1 MSNNLISNQSVLAFD
16 GQDDYLVIP
25 NQNAINFDQNQNF
38 CIELWLKVGT
48 IEPGSSTIFD
58 VNIIE
63 KWQGSAFPYSI
74 RYSSTRG
81 TIYGSRYDGKNPSVS
96 SKILVNDEK
105 FHHVAFVKQDS
116 QLFLYVDGVEQSQT
130 QDTTIQST
138 KNSSPLYVAAGT
150 SISKGGGGRRFFS
163 GQIADL
169 RLWNIARTPEEIQ
182 QNMNFRLLGNEPGLV
197 GYYPLAGDSN
207 DRTNNANHGTINGAI
222 WQQEE
227 MPIKASPSVQCVLS
241 FDGKDDYVGL
251 PAAKIDYSQG
261 FTVEVWARYTS
272 FQQSW
277 SRIIDFGNGAGK
289 NNIVLAHLGTSNT
302 LAFHLYSNA
311 GVDMIEVPNS
321 LEMGKWTH
329 LAVTIDKSGVAK
341 FHQDGKLIL
350 SKPFHLPDN
359 VNRTL
364 NYIARSNW
372 NDGYFE
378 GQILELRLW
387 NIARSQEEIQQN
399 INSRVTGNEP
409 GLVGYYPLAG
419 DANDRTNNANHGTIN
434 GAIWQQEEMPI
445 KAITNNDEILKTMQ
459 PVLMFDGKDDYVEV
473 PYSQSLNPNVFTVSA
488 WVKVVGGQGTWRSV
502 ITSRDASPLSQ
513 GYIIYAGDNNKWQAW
528 VGNNT
533 QAWEIVAGSDVILNT
548 WTHITSTF
556 DGKQLKLY
564 INGTEV
570 GSKNVVYTLNTR
582 CPLRI
587 GAGATEAKPQYF
599 YPGQIAEVGV
609 WNKALTGAEI
619 QAKLNQR
626 LTGKEQGLVAYL
638 PLNEGSGSIV
648 TDKTGKGNNGTINGS
663 IWQQEELP
671 IKDVTSSENESN
683 LITGGNTPTKYGIAD
698 SASNF
703 YIVDTNNPVDGNG
716 ELTGWEIWAEN
727 TLPVQLMIYRNESNV
742 WSVVGQSERKTP
754 VVGLNQFSL
763 SEPIK
768 VNKGDFVG
776 IYHPQAGCVSFFK
789 ENSQAWAIGNLSGK
803 VLFTGSGAT
812 STAFSNS
819 TNRTY
824 SLRVT
829 GNVEVETQAPVS
841 KFIKV
846 GPKGGSIS
854 GTDFELLPDH
864 TVPQSRL
871 KSILLNEAWA
881 ISRLQVEYENV
892 ASTPGTTYQTEIVG
906 SGGGNR
912 KEVSIQPGDYLTKI
926 SGTWGRQ
933 APGYP
938 KEEIIT
944 IQFET
949 KNGIKSPLFGGG
961 SGNSEVEPFVLE
973 APEGQEIIGFF
984 GSHGGPQN
992 LLVRLGIYCQ
1002 AISISENQQTSE
1014 PVIPPEPSVVPE
1026 NQQTSEP
1033 VTPPEPS
1040 VVPENQQTS
1049 EPVTPPEPSVVPEN
1063 QQTSEPVQTPSMI
1076 MPKNQQPSK
1085 PVLKFRKGF
1094 SFDEAILMTTLSKYA
1109 FDFFEYDDGSVD
1121 DEELKKFYKATYK
1134 NQGWDLVH
1142 TIRNDGINIRGLILK
1157 NTQSG
1162 VAHQYAISLRGT
1174 SFGTKGSVVSL
1185 DNIISDFDWKLIN
1198 YGALTV
1204 QGAKVVQGVHLACEA
1219 VADEIQYFFKTL
1231 RGELKPSDFR
1241 QICQLPPLRQFACI
1255 TAVADAGGIRLG
1267 AEFEQQAQDLVAK
1280 VLADGEID
1288 NDEELEKILQFLEEQ
1303 LLSKLSPP
1311 TEPIEV
1317 WVTGFSL
1324 GGALSQ
1330 VIGLSLRR
1338 WFGSAEDGG
1347 FLIKVYAIASPKI
1360 GNQKFI
1366 DFYNQQIGAELSYRI
1381 ENALDSVPTYP
1392 YDPPFPISAIAPE
1405 GLQIGNLFLG
1415 KYGNG
1420 GEPITVTG
1428 PGGQSAS
1435 ISIPGFLS
1443 IPFTVP
1449 MPHSPETYIQLL
1461 TEQKQ
1466 FWDQLA
1472 RPVKDIAR
1480 PFLLELLRDEHK

>member
-25 NQNAINFDQNQNF
+25 NQKTINFDQNQNF
-38 CIELWLKVGT
+38 CLELWLKVGT

-63 KWQGSAFPYSI
+63 KWQGSAFPYAI
-74 RYSSTRG
+74 RYSSTKG
-81 TIYGSRYDGKNPSVS
+81 TIYSSRYDGKNPSVS

-105 FHHVAFVKQDS
+105 FHHVAFVKKDS
-116 QLFLYVDGVEQSQT
+116 QLSLYVDGIEQSQT

-150 SISKGGGGRRFFS
+150 SISKGGGGRRFFA

-182 QNMNFRLLGNEPGLV
+182 QNMNSRL
-197 GYYPLAGDSN
+197 
-207 DRTNNANHGTINGAI
+207 R
-222 WQQEE
+222 
-227 MPIKASPSVQCVLS
+227 
-241 FDGKDDYVGL
+241 
-251 PAAKIDYSQG
+251 
-261 FTVEVWARYTS
+261 
-272 FQQSW
+272 
-277 SRIIDFGNGAGK
+277 
-289 NNIVLAHLGTSNT
+289 
-302 LAFHLYSNA
+302 
-311 GVDMIEVPNS
+311 
-321 LEMGKWTH
+321 
-329 LAVTIDKSGVAK
+329 
-341 FHQDGKLIL
+341 
-350 SKPFHLPDN
+350 
-359 VNRTL
+359 
-364 NYIARSNW
+364 
-372 NDGYFE
+372 
-378 GQILELRLW
+378 
-387 NIARSQEEIQQN
+387 
-399 INSRVTGNEP
+399 GNEP

-419 DANDRTNNANHGTIN
+419 DANDKTSNANHSKIN
-434 GAIWQQEEMPI
+434 GAIWQQEELPI
-445 KAITNNDEILKTMQ
+445 QAAISGEVDTNDSVLFFDGIDDNITLPKGFPTIDKAITIEFWAKGENNLGQTTNIFNASNAQGNRLANVHLPWVGQIFWDAGDANGSYDRINKEVKIEKYNVWTHWAFIKDVATGKMLIYRNAEIWHQGEGQKKSLAGIDKFIIGCFSNNSYYWKGYLTEFRIWNIARTPEEIQQNMNSRLRGNEPGLVGYYPLAGDANDKTSNANHGKINGAIWQQEELPIQAITNNEEILKTMQ

-473 PYSQSLNPNVFTVSA
+473 PYSQSLNANVLTVSA
-488 WVKVVGGQGTWRSV
+488 WVKVSGGQGSFRSV
-502 ITSRDASPLSQ
+502 ITCRDASPLSK

-564 INGTEV
+564 VNGTEV

-587 GAGATEAKPQYF
+587 GAGFTEANPQYF

-609 WNKALTGAEI
+609 WNKALTGTEI
-619 QAKLNQR
+619 QAKMNQR
-626 LTGKEQGLVAYL
+626 LTGKEEGLVAYL
-638 PLNEGSGSIV
+638 PLNEGSGNVV
-648 TDKTGKGNNGTINGS
+648 TDKTGNGNNGTINGAV
-663 IWQQEELP
+663 WQQEELP

-683 LITGGNTPTKYGIAD
+683 VITGGNTPTKYGIAD

-703 YIVDTNNPVDGNG
+703 YLVDTNNPVNGNG
-716 ELTGWEIWAEN
+716 ELTEWEIWAEN
-727 TLPVQLMIYRNESNV
+727 TLPVQLIIYRKEV
-742 WSVVGQSERKTP
+742 DIWSVVGKSEIKTP

-763 SEPIK
+763 SGSIK

-803 VLFTGSGAT
+803 FLFTGSGAN

-819 TNRTY
+819 SNRTY
-824 SLRVT
+824 SLRVK
-829 GNVEVETQAPVS
+829 GNVEVATQPPVS
-841 KFIKV
+841 KFLKI
-846 GPKGGSIS
+846 GTKGGSIS
-854 GTDFELLPDH
+854 GTDFELLPED
-864 TVPQSRL
+864 TAPKLRL
-871 KSILLNEAWA
+871 KSVSMNVAWA
-881 ISRLQVEYENV
+881 ITRLQVEYENI
-892 ASTPGTTYQTEIVG
+892 ASTPAQTYLTAIVG

-949 KNGIKSPLFGGG
+949 KQGIKSPIFGGE
-961 SGNSEVEPFVLE
+961 SGRTEVEPFVLE

-984 GSHGGPQN
+984 GSHGGPQD

-1002 AISISENQQTSE
+1002 PTSI
-1014 PVIPPEPSVVPE
+1014 PE
-1026 NQQTSEP
+1026 NQQPTEP
-1033 VTPPEPS
+1033 VQPTESS
-1040 VVPENQQTS
+1040 VIPENQQPA
-1049 EPVTPPEPSVVPEN
+1049 EPVQPPESLVTPEN
-1063 QQTSEPVQTPSMI
+1063 QQPAELVQPPESLVTPE
-1076 MPKNQQPSK
+1076 NQQLSQ
-1085 PVLKFRKGF
+1085 PVLKLRKGF

-1109 FDFFEYDDGSVD
+1109 FDFFEYDDDSVD

-1134 NQGWDLVH
+1134 NQGWELVH
-1142 TIRNDGINIRGLILK
+1142 TIRNDATNIRGLILK
-1157 NTQSG
+1157 NTQSA

-1174 SFGTKGSVVSL
+1174 SFGTKDSVVSL

-1198 YGALTV
+1198 YGAVTV
-1204 QGAKVVQGVHLACEA
+1204 PGAKVVQGIHLACEA

-1241 QICQLPPLRQFACI
+1241 QIHQLPPLRKFACI
-1255 TAVADAGGIRLG
+1255 TALADVGSIRLG
-1267 AEFEQQAQDLVAK
+1267 TEFEQQAQDLVAK

-1288 NDEELEKILQFLEEQ
+1288 NDEELEQILQFLEEQ
-1303 LLSKLSPP
+1303 LLSKLSPL

-1324 GGALSQ
+1324 GAALCQ
-1330 VIGLSLRR
+1330 VVGLSLRR
-1338 WFGSAEDGG
+1338 WFGSADAGG

-1360 GNQKFI
+1360 GNQAFI
-1366 DFYNQQIGAELSYRI
+1366 DFYNQQIGAELCYRI
-1381 ENALDSVPTYP
+1381 ENALDIVPTYP

-1415 KYGNG
+1415 KYANG
-1420 GEPITVTG
+1420 GEPIAVAG

-1435 ISIPGFLS
+1435 ISIPGLLT

-1449 MPHSPETYIQLL
+1449 MPHSPETYLQLL

-1472 RPVKDIAR
+1472 RPLKDIAR
-1480 PFLLELLRDEHK
+1480 PFLLELLREE